1 MTDFPSSVRITC
13 VLFDGI
19 VLRVFRRTLL
29 PASSCGCSPRHDS
42 KFVPSEPASPSSV
55 HAGRQKRSESHGLL
69 FITTSSIYSSTGL
82 SVNFMCCEVPTSP
95 MRCKLHFQVQQNIYN
110 KRYKAREREHA
121 MQRHGQRRFRMPLF
135 SGKKWE
141 RALAFV
147 GPGPLLNL
155 TVTVDTVAPSNHHR
169 SFRKKRQSLRFV
181 LHNKGEGS

>member
-69 FITTSSIYSSTGL
+69 FITTSSSIYSSTGL

-110 KRYKAREREHA
+110 KRYKAKERESMLCRDMDREDSA
-121 MQRHGQRRFRMPLF
+121 CLFFREK
-135 SGKKWE
+135 SGRGLW
-141 RALAFV
+141 LSLV
-147 GPGPLLNL
+147 PGL
-155 TVTVDTVAPSNHHR
+155 S
-169 SFRKKRQSLRFV
+169 SLS
-181 LHNKGEGS
+181 LSQ